1 MIACVLPLLLTTFK
15 YTLVEGVP
23 SLLKPINPGVTSCVA
38 DPAVIAS
45 AITPEPG
52 VGSVVSFLLES
63 LLLLVVS
70 VYKVT
75 QAAADVCIFCKA

>member
-1 MIACVLPLLLTTFK
+1 MI
-15 YTLVEGVP
+15 
-23 SLLKPINPGVTSCVA
+23 TS
-38 DPAVIAS
+38 D
-45 AITPEPG
+45 ITPEPG

-75 QAAADVCIFCKA
+75 HAAADAVSYTHLTLPTKA